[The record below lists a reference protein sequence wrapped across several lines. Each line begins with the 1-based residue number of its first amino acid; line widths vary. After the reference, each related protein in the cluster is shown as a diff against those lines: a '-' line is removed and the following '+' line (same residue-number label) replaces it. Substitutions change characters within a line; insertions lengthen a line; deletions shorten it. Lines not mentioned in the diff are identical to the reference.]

1 MSNLWKTYYYCF
13 PKCLGE
19 FAVLYK
25 KNFASWLDFLGNIS
39 CCILRWLIFVTY
51 LAIHCLKFPVR
62 PCHLWGQQSQPLH
75 SPLTRCSVSP
85 QALLRGV
92 FALHF
97 SQHRSKFPFGCSLV
111 LVFHFCSCHSH
122 VFVILSLDLI
132 YYSFSLEKDINPP
145 FNRYLAHGFFSL
157 YLPQT
162 GIFICFQPS
171 LVECGDHLIM
181 ITFSFFIIILQTLG
195 YLVVNSSILLLC
207 RWTVICQEILV
218 VLLFPHFPH
227 PWMFAVW
234 CLVKW
239 KVGYL
244 SIFENC
250 TVFHHLCQLV
260 GLLNTVTIIET
271 SHIFYI
277 KPLFY

>member
-1 MSNLWKTYYYCF
+1 MHCFCNIFTHCYSGLIKCLGKCTMSNLWKTYYYCF

-19 FAVLYK
+19 FVVLYK

-111 LVFHFCSCHSH
+111 LVCFSLLL
-122 VFVILSLDLI
+122 LSLSCLC
-132 YYSFSLEKDINPP
+132 YSLFR
-145 FNRYLAHGFFSL
+145 FN
-157 YLPQT
+157 
-162 GIFICFQPS
+162 
-171 LVECGDHLIM
+171 
-181 ITFSFFIIILQTLG
+181 
-195 YLVVNSSILLLC
+195 
-207 RWTVICQEILV
+207 
-218 VLLFPHFPH
+218 LLFF
-227 PWMFAVW
+227 FTR
-234 CLVKW
+234 KR
-239 KVGYL
+239 Y
-244 SIFENC
+244 
-250 TVFHHLCQLV
+250 
-260 GLLNTVTIIET
+260 
-271 SHIFYI
+271 
-277 KPLFY
+277 